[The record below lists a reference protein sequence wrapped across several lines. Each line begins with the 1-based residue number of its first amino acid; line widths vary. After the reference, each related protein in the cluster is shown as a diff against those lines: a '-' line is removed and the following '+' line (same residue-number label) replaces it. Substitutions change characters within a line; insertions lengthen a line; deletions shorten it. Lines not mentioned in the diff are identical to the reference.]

1 MQDLQQIAS
10 QAPDL
15 ELLARQ
21 VVDGFIIGMH
31 RSPFH
36 GFSVE
41 FAEHRLY
48 NPGDNL
54 RHVDW
59 KVYGRTDKMFSKKYE
74 EETNLRCCIT
84 IDTSGS
90 MYYHPEERISKLE
103 ASVRAAVCLVELL
116 RRQMD
121 ASSLALFDDNLYLL
135 TGTGT
140 SLAHRNTL
148 FSHLQQVRTRQPD
161 KQTHTQAAETLHELA
176 ERLHKRSL
184 IILFSDMLDSA
195 QDPEKLIEAIQ
206 HLKHNKHEVILFL
219 VGDKKSEWDFEL
231 GNKPVQ
237 LRDMETGEE
246 MQLHPEAII
255 QDYQAAW
262 RGFAEMLKDA
272 CGRMNVDMYMYDI
285 ADDPAYMLRNY
296 LMKRMKMM

>member
-1 MQDLQQIAS
+1 MQELQHTSFQV
-10 QAPDL
+10 PDL

-21 VVDGFIIGMH
+21 VVDGFIIGLH

-59 KVYGRTDKMFSKKYE
+59 KVYGRSDRMFSKKYE
-74 EETNLRCCIT
+74 EETNLRCCIA
-84 IDTSGS
+84 IDTSSS
-90 MYYHPEERISKLE
+90 MHYRAGGGASKLE
-103 ASVRAAVCLVELL
+103 ASVRAAACLIELL

-121 ASSLALFDDNLYLL
+121 ASSLALFDDSLYLL
-135 TGTGT
+135 SQAGT
-140 SLAHRNTL
+140 STSHRSIL
-148 FSHLQQVRTRQPD
+148 YGHLEQALRKKSD
-161 KQTHTQAAETLHELA
+161 KATETYAAATLHELA

-184 IILFSDMLDSA
+184 VVVFSDMLDAAVAPDRLLES
-195 QDPEKLIEAIQ
+195 IQ
-206 HLKHNKHEVILFL
+206 HLRHNKHEVILFM
-219 VGDKKSEWDFEL
+219 VGDRKSEWEFDL
-231 GNKPVQ
+231 GQRPVQ

-246 MQLHPEAII
+246 LQLHPEAISA
-255 QDYQAAW
+255 QYQEAW
-262 RGFAEMLKDA
+262 NAYAEHLSEQ
-272 CGRMNVDMYMYDI
+272 CGRMRVEFFKYDV
-285 ADDPAYMLRNY
+285 ADSPEQMLRNY